1 MQTAI
6 AKQMTVREAALRLG
20 VTDQTIRNWL
30 REGRLLQ
37 VPVLGRALMV
47 ETQSVERRLAEL
59 ERERTPAGGA
69 S

>member
-30 REGRLLQ
+30 RDGRLRQ
-37 VPVLGRALMV
+37 VPVDGRALLV
-47 ETQSVERRLAEL
+47 ETESVADL